1 MSQFKL
7 TCLLYTTMILYLLYH
22 TCNIEGL
29 ENKIIKNCNDDPT
42 WFVEDRSGSKNY
54 CHHIGKSASCY
65 DIDASGREGWERCLK
80 SCGNCANTQVTKLPM
95 NFLATYSGDPIEDFG
110 VVLHIDKD
118 RQWVGKTA
126 SKDKKDDIR
135 GYIDSDKSEDI
146 DDLYSRMTDVEGI
159 FDIMTGNIKKCKQ
172 PTKCKDKTFA
182 GCDNQCLKCPTA
194 TPTGTRNYVKQ
205 TCESND
211 DDADCSIQFPAYSF
225 QCKDLIP
232 TGTKPPKIFDS
243 TIQTQVKNQGDY
255 SYMGC
260 FNESIVAREMT
271 DLDQSKNPPSIHKDH
286 LESCKG
292 VKGWKKWISTGKN
305 VEDCLIIT
313 GDKESKLSQCAT
325 ICSKSESEYMGIQ
338 YGNQCWCSKNIKG
351 FFNAGQAGK
360 KGLDNCGFGGS
371 KCFNEGGSP
380 RTCQNHNAVFR
391 IINPPTD
398 RPTTTDK
405 SEICKKYFLFDKV
418 IENDKKDKSISKP
431 TDQHKISL
439 YDMCPVECGANSNKC
454 EYAKKK

>member
-7 TCLLYTTMILYLLYH
+7 TCLLFTTMILYLLYH

-29 ENKIIKNCNDDPT
+29 ENKIKNCNDDPT

-146 DDLYSRMTDVEGI
+146 DDLYSRMTDIEGI
-159 FDIMTGNIKKCKQ
+159 FDIMTGNIKKCKL
-172 PTKCKDKTFA
+172 PTTCTKDKTFA

-205 TCESND
+205 TCEST

-232 TGTKPPKIFDS
+232 TGPKLPKIFDS
-243 TIQTQVKNQGDY
+243 TLKSMKPGNYAYRGCYKEAVQGRAMD
-255 SYMGC
+255 
-260 FNESIVAREMT
+260 
-271 DLDQSKNPPSIHKDH
+271 DLDEKIYGDVYKQCIANNDKIDKCVKIEGTPEEKKDKCAQACKQSGAP
-286 LESCKG
+286 
-292 VKGWKKWISTGKN
+292 
-305 VEDCLIIT
+305 
-313 GDKESKLSQCAT
+313 
-325 ICSKSESEYMGIQ
+325 YMGIQ
-338 YGNQCWCSKNIKG
+338 YGHQCFCSKNLWGILWDDRRESDMTK
-351 FFNAGQAGK
+351 
-360 KGLDNCGFGGS
+360 CGWEGATCLS
-371 KCFNEGGSP
+371 SDDKTYDKCGD
-380 RTCQNHNAVFR
+380 HNAVFH
-391 IINPPTD
+391 IINPPTEA
-398 RPTTTDK
+398 TTTDK
-405 SEICKKYFLFDKV
+405 SEICKKYFLFDKI
-418 IENDKKDKSISKP
+418 IEKDDEGKPISKP

-439 YDMCPVECGANSNKC
+439 YDMCPVECGVDKC
-454 EYAKKK
+454 NYTKKKII